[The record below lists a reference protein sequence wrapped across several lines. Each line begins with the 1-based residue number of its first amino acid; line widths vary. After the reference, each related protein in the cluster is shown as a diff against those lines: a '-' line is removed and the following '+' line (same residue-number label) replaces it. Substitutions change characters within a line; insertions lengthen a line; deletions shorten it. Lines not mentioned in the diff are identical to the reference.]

1 MAKPKLISLVV
12 VLLGV
17 AVAFYVTS
25 KDDSP
30 SSPDQF
36 GASLKASSALT
47 YKDFLKQ
54 FPLAKTLGSS
64 SENVTDKVIKEYG
77 EELFRL
83 NQDKTGGGPVSPSQ
97 VVAPSEEF
105 LDALVSQE
113 LDGLLPIPLF
123 TTQDVRTSS
132 GNIEKSTTAYFSSYQ
147 QITQK
152 NLRGVTLSFLAAAE
166 EAVAKSRVTSL
177 NAHVSAAEREV
188 RDLLQLKVPEK
199 LAPFHVELLNMW
211 QRRLVIGRALLE
223 RDDPLKRVV
232 ALNSLSQAMDLE
244 MGLEFMVQLASHEK

>member
-1 MAKPKLISLVV
+1 MGKPKLISLVV
-12 VLLGV
+12 VLLGI

-25 KDDSP
+25 QNNPSP
-30 SSPDQF
+30 SPAEL
-36 GASLKASSALT
+36 GASLETSGALT

-54 FPLAKTLGSS
+54 FPLTKTLGSS

-83 NQDKTGGGPVSPSQ
+83 NQDKTGGKPVSPSQ

-105 LDALVSQE
+105 LNTLVTQE
-113 LDGLLPIPLF
+113 LGGLLPIPLF
-123 TTQDVRTSS
+123 TIQDVRTSS
-132 GNIEKSTTAYFSSYQ
+132 NNTEKGLAAYFTSYQ
-147 QITQK
+147 QITQE
-152 NLRGVTLSFLAAAE
+152 NLRGITPSFLAAAE

-177 NAHVSAAEREV
+177 NAHISAAEREV
-188 RDLLQLKVPEK
+188 RDLLQLEVPEK
-199 LAPFHVELLNMW
+199 LAPLHIELLNMW
-211 QRRLVIGRALLE
+211 QRRLVIGRALQE

-244 MGLEFMVQLASHEK
+244 LGLEFMVQLASHEK